1 MEAGDRRRRRVLG
14 LLLVHGLLLL
24 GGWVLPVWPAGRF
37 CGEVVTL
44 MYPRID
50 VGHTSMKTI
59 QESFSLVCQESEL
72 RAVLW

>member
-1 MEAGDRRRRRVLG
+1 MASSSWVAGSDPARL
-14 LLLVHGLLLL
+14 
-24 GGWVLPVWPAGRF
+24 AGRQIF